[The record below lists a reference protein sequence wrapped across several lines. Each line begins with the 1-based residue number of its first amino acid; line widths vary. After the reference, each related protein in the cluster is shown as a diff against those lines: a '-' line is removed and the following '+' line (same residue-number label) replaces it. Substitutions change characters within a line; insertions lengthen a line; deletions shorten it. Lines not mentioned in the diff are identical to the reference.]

1 MTAELPTPGTI
12 VDAKTARQ
20 LEPQGVRVR
29 FGIVLAPEPSERVK
43 RITSDDPAV
52 WRPAIDEFVDEVWP
66 FKRRERLWPPP
77 KDRQR

>member
-12 VDAKTARQ
+12 VDAKTARR
-20 LEPQGVRVR
+20 LEAQGVRVR

-43 RITSDDPAV
+43 RIISDDPAV
-52 WRPAIDEFVDEVWP
+52 WRPAIDEVIDEVWP
-66 FKRRERLWPPP
+66 FQRRERLWPPP